1 MSRPKDPF
9 MAKPI
14 FKYTTEQEHLRNCQL
29 RINGLTTDINRGF
42 PYQTELNR
50 MIAAR
55 ADILARI
62 PEAELAAMQAHENRV
77 LTPAELAAEAKAVVE
92 AMSANREKSSI

>member
-1 MSRPKDPF
+1 MSKV
-9 MAKPI
+9 I
-14 FKYTTEQEHLRNCQL
+14 FIYNTEQKHLRNCQL

-62 PEAELAAMQAHENRV
+62 PEADLAAMQAHENRV

-92 AMSANREKSSI
+92 AMSANRDSPSI

>member
-1 MSRPKDPF
+1 

>member
-1 MSRPKDPF
+1 MGK
-9 MAKPI
+9 
-14 FKYTTEQEHLRNCQL
+14 
-29 RINGLTTDINRGF
+29 

-55 ADILARI
+55 ADIITRI

-77 LTPAELAAEAKAVVE
+77 LTVAEKAAEAKALVE

>member
-1 MSRPKDPF
+1 MSKVTF
-9 MAKPI
+9 T
-14 FKYTTEQEHLRNCQL
+14 YNTEQKHLRNCQL

-62 PEAELAAMQAHENRV
+62 PEADLAAMQAHENRV

>member
-1 MSRPKDPF
+1 MSRSKDPF

-14 FKYTTEQEHLRNCQL
+14 FKYTTEQQHLRNCQQ

-55 ADILARI
+55 ADILTRI
-62 PEAELAAMQAHENRV
+62 PETELAAMQAHENRV